1 MECINM
7 ADVKTNNCFPTLIHE
22 FKLDLDHDKM
32 LDYIE
37 SNLETTGQMQQT
49 TNVDLHK
56 LLYLN
61 LWWMNLI

>member
-1 MECINM
+1 M

-37 SNLETTGQMQQT
+37 SNLVTTGQMQQT
-49 TNVDLHK
+49 TNAVSYTHLRAHET
-56 LLYLN
+56 
-61 LWWMNLI
+61 